1 MRSIQEA
8 VALVETSF
16 PSIFSKEDVLKLLNS
31 IQAQP
36 TLPDD
41 FAEELMDRVTAKVNN
56 RFDRFNISDKFV
68 DYDSAEFEIDCNN
81 KLTLTNVEVDTD
93 ELCDTVNDAV
103 QSAVEEMMKE
113 IFPQPSV
120 EPATGTESEETSLN

>member
-16 PSIFSKEDVLKLLNS
+16 PSIFSKEDVLKLLSS

-36 TLPDD
+36 TSED
-41 FAEELMDRVTAKVNN
+41 FAEELMDRITAKVNN

-68 DYDSAEFEIDCNN
+68 DYDSAEFEIDYNN
-81 KLTLTNVEVDTD
+81 KLTLTNVDIDTD
-93 ELCDTVNDAV
+93 EIRDAVNDAV
-103 QSAVEEMMKE
+103 QGAVDEMME
-113 IFPQPSV
+113 ELFPQPSV
-120 EPATGTESEETSLN
+120 KPITETESEETSLN

>member
-36 TLPDD
+36 TLPEG
-41 FAEELMDRVTAKVNN
+41 FAEGLVDKIAAKVHNKI
-56 RFDRFNISDKFV
+56 DRYSTAKFV
-68 DYDSAEFEIDCNN
+68 DYDSAEFEIDYNN
-81 KLTLTNVEVDTD
+81 KLTLTNVDIDTD
-93 ELCDTVNDAV
+93 EIRDAVNDAV
-103 QSAVEEMMKE
+103 QGAVDEMME
-113 IFPQPSV
+113 ELFPQPSV
-120 EPATGTESEETSLN
+120 KPITETESEETSLN